1 MLTHWKGISQA
12 LVKLAPKRKSRQM
25 KAWRQGRMP
34 NTLLRTERL
43 RRGWTQRQ
51 LADFAAISLS
61 TVERAEKGEAIR
73 IDCIQRLCECL
84 SKTSEELGLLKIDIR
99 ALESNNDMKHQPPS
113 LESEERDGCF
123 SFGALKTTWKTLD
136 GDGRSIYLP
145 QHIRSHYIPFAQELP
160 EELQARRSQI
170 QQDQEQKKTQGL
182 PFFWNGEIYALD
194 RFVIGREPT
203 NEDMTLD
210 VWFRPSDYYTFLATN
225 MSLNEP
231 ALREKYLADVNWSE
245 AVPYFSHSFG
255 VSLAVVTSDGYTA
268 FTQRGKSVGARP
280 KVYDTSVI
288 EGLSRP
294 IDRGTTGEAP
304 DVYRC
309 ACRGLAEE
317 LGLYESIDFS
327 VADITFLGF
336 GVDTRYALRGLTG
349 MVKIKRSIEK
359 LLFLWDNGVRDKFE
373 NQQLFPVPFT
383 PKDVVSFAY
392 AHQPFAPGPTL
403 YNALVHEFGRPMVED
418 AFDSVATM

>member
-1 MLTHWKGISQA
+1 M
-12 LVKLAPKRKSRQM
+12 R
-25 KAWRQGRMP
+25 

-43 RRGWTQRQ
+43 RRGWTQQQR
-51 LADFAAISLS
+51 ADFAALSLS
-61 TVERAEKGEAIR
+61 TIERAEKGESIR
-73 IDCIQRLCECL
+73 VDCIQRLCECL
-84 SKTSEELGLLKIDIR
+84 SKTPEELGLLKIDERIV
-99 ALESNNDMKHQPPS
+99 EGNHHMKQPAT
-113 LESEERDGCF
+113 LLQKSEERDECF
-123 SFGALKTTWKTLD
+123 SFGKLQTTWITLD

-160 EELQARRSQI
+160 EELQGRRDRI
-170 QQDQEQKKTQGL
+170 QQEQKREQGF
-182 PFFWNGEIYALD
+182 PFFWNGAIYALD

-225 MSLNEP
+225 MSLKEP
-231 ALREKYLADVNWSE
+231 ELREKYLSDVDWYE
-245 AVPYFSHSFG
+245 TVPYFSHSFG
-255 VSLAVVTSDGYTA
+255 VSLAVVTSDGYTL
-268 FTQRGKSVGARP
+268 FTQRGKNVGSRP

-294 IDRGTTGEAP
+294 LDRGTTGEAP

-317 LGLYESIDFS
+317 LGLYESVDFS
-327 VADITFLGF
+327 VADITFLSF
-336 GVDTRYALRGLTG
+336 DVDTRYALRGLTG

-359 LLFLWDNGVRDKFE
+359 LLLLWDNGVRDKFE
-373 NQQLFPVPFT
+373 NQKPFPVPFT

-392 AHQPFAPGPTL
+392 SHQPFAPGPTL
-403 YNALVHEFGRPMVED
+403 YYALVHEFGR
-418 AFDSVATM
+418 SVVDEAIDQLSLSFADQEGEEKGA